1 MQHSI
6 KATRICVIA
15 MLLSYQSLIHATQNN
30 MPSVFKSNIASIPN
44 QIRSQMLEF
53 TWHKGCP
60 VPISDL
66 AYVELSYWGFDEQPH
81 MGALIVNK
89 KLAKE
94 IINIF
99 NILFQHKFAIHQM
112 RPIEEFKGNDLA
124 SMRANNT
131 SAFNCREV
139 TGLPGVFS
147 QHSYGR
153 AIDINPLINPFVDG
167 KLVSPQEG
175 AKYLDRTTP
184 APGKIIKGDI
194 VYQTFKQYGWDW
206 GGAWKDVQD
215 HQHFEKR
222 ARGEKRNPHG
232 Y

>member
-1 MQHSI
+1 MDTI
-6 KATRICVIA
+6 KTTRICIMS
-15 MLLSYQSLIHATQNN
+15 MLLSSHLLSHAAQNN

-44 QIRSQMLEF
+44 QIHSQMLEF
-53 TWHKGCP
+53 TWHKDCP

-94 IINIF
+94 VVSIF
-99 NILFQHKFAIHQM
+99 NILFQHKFAIQQM

-131 SAFNCREV
+131 SAFNCRAV

-153 AIDINPLINPFVDG
+153 AIDINPLINPYVDG
-167 KLVSPQEG
+167 KLVSPKES

-194 VYQTFKQYGWDW
+194 VYRTFKQYGWDW
-206 GGAWKDVQD
+206 GGNWYDVQD

-222 ARGEKRNPHG
+222 AREGKRDPQG